1 MVPPPAVMV
10 RRGTASDIRACLAV
24 AAALPAY
31 FNHAGLAEMK
41 RQLPLQDLYVA
52 EKGATVEGF
61 AAIERKNA
69 ALAELAW
76 IAVAADRH
84 GRGIGRVLLARV
96 EAALAGDGVRLFEVK
111 TLADT
116 AEYEPYI
123 RTRRFDARAG
133 FVHLE
138 TIDPFPGWDPG
149 NPCAILV
156 KVLGDGA

>member
-10 RRGTASDIRACLAV
+10 RRGAASDIPACLSI

-41 RQLPLQDLYVA
+41 RQLPFQDLYVA

-61 AAIERKNA
+61 AAIKRKNA
-69 ALAELAW
+69 SLAELAW
-76 IAVAADRH
+76 IAVAPDRH
-84 GRGIGRVLLARV
+84 GRGTGRALLARV
-96 EAALAGDGVRLFEVK
+96 EAALAGHGVRLLEVK

-123 RTRRFDARAG
+123 RTRRFYARVG
-133 FVHLE
+133 FVHVE
-138 TIDPFPGWDPG
+138 TIDPFPGWEPG